1 MGETPS
7 SKLMCSGSVV
17 RIASRLEKEHENPSF
32 LEKSTAY
39 HLRARSV
46 PGSAEPLSFTNRYTV
61 AQYVS
66 GPLKHRPFRSIAWF
80 ETLWLRSRPTHP
92 IIGTRSSGSGSNRAE
107 KDGSGPYSDKATY
120 PGRILTSDARNL
132 VLLIS

>member
-7 SKLMCSGSVV
+7 SELMCSGSVV
-17 RIASRLEKEHENPSF
+17 RIASRLEKEHGILPF

-46 PGSAEPLSFTNRYTV
+46 PGSAEPLSFTNRYRV

-66 GPLKHRPFRSIAWF
+66 GPLKHRPFRSMRGSRPFGCDPARHIQLSGPGPGDRDPIDLKRMVPARIPIRRLIRGGF
-80 ETLWLRSRPTHP
+80 SRPT
-92 IIGTRSSGSGSNRAE
+92 
-107 KDGSGPYSDKATY
+107 
-120 PGRILTSDARNL
+120 L
-132 VLLIS
+132 VI